1 MRAVFVIIM
10 LIGVSFH
17 SCDTSPNLVNC
28 DFDEKA
34 MLTHY
39 ADQLIVPRLADLR
52 ISLVL
57 MESSIQQF
65 GESPSI
71 GLLNEARIYF
81 GAAYKQYQMCSPFA
95 FGPGLIDG
103 VAFRERFNTFPAN
116 VNGIEANIQTASPAS
131 TALKSEVGFPAIDY
145 LLFGQIGTSDN
156 DLLALYTT
164 DGNAANRLAY
174 LEAVA
179 GELKATATQIEA
191 EWSSYR
197 PQFINNIGTADGTS
211 IGMVVNEFN
220 YDFETLKNFK
230 FKIPLGKFNGG
241 VVLPA
246 QVEAYYAG
254 GSVELASTQAETFKA
269 LFEGTGYNGSDGPG
283 LYEYLVCLEAQGNS
297 GQLLADEISDQ
308 FDVII
313 DAIEAIPNPM
323 SETLTNDK
331 PVVDNAYLQ
340 MQMMVPKIK
349 YEMTTALGVQIN
361 YQDNDGD

>member
-1 MRAVFVIIM
+1 MRRIIAIFL
-10 LIGVSFH
+10 LIGISI
-17 SCDTSPNLVNC
+17 SACDTSPHLVNC
-28 DFDEKA
+28 DFDERV

-39 ADQLIVPRLADLR
+39 ADQIIVPRFADLS
-52 ISLVL
+52 ISLIL

-65 GESPSI
+65 GNSPSM

-103 VAFRERFNTFPAN
+103 VAFRERFNTFPTN
-116 VNGIEANIQTASPAS
+116 VSGIETNIQNGSPTS
-131 TALKSEVGFPAIDY
+131 SALKSEVGFPAIDY
-145 LLFGQIGTSDN
+145 LLFGEPGTSDN
-156 DLLALYTT
+156 DILALFTT
-164 DGNAANRLAY
+164 DGNAANRIAY

-179 GELKATATQIEA
+179 TELKSTAVQIEGG
-191 EWSSYR
+191 WTSYR
-197 PQFINNIGTADGTS
+197 SQFIDNTGTADGTS
-211 IGMVVNEFN
+211 IGMMVNEFN

-230 FKIPLGKFNGG
+230 FKIPLGKYNGG
-241 VVLPA
+241 VVLPS

-254 GSVELASTQAETFKA
+254 GSVELATTQAETFKA
-269 LFEGTGYNGSDGPG
+269 LFEGTGYNDSDGPG
-283 LYEYLVCLEAQGNS
+283 LYEYLICLETQGTS
-297 GQLLADEISDQ
+297 GQLLADEILEQ

-313 DAIEAIPNPM
+313 EAIEAVPDPM
-323 SETLTNDK
+323 SETLVSNK

-349 YEMTTALGVQIN
+349 HELTSALGVQIN